1 MTKEKDNWRLNHI
14 IEAIEY
20 IEEFTKRVNKKRFF
34 EDYEK
39 QSAVI
44 RQFEI
49 IGEAANNLSDSF
61 VEKYSKIRWHE
72 VISMRNIMIHDY
84 FEINVDVVWD
94 TIKKD
99 LPKLK
104 EKIEKILGWVLC
116 VCKNLLLILDW

>member
-1 MTKEKDNWRLNHI
+1 MTEEKDNWRLNHI

-49 IGEAANNLSDSF
+49 IGEAANNLSDDF
-61 VEKYSKIRWHE
+61 VEKYSKTKWHE

-104 EKIEKILGWVLC
+104 EKIEKILG
-116 VCKNLLLILDW
+116 